1 MRHEE
6 SGMSKG
12 SSTRKY
18 KRKRSIYRFLKRTFD
33 ILSSGLAIVVTSPI
47 WLIAAIGIEI
57 SNPGPVFYMANRIGI
72 HNKPFRMYKFRSM
85 RVDNNANEK
94 SFKADTNRIFKWGK
108 IMRDTKI
115 DELPQLLNVFLGD
128 MSVVGPR
135 PAAADQ
141 VEIVRGGKYGVAAS
155 IQPGL
160 TGPAA
165 LYDYIY
171 GDTIEDEAEYEEKVL
186 PTRMEL
192 DVFYVGKMGVI
203 YDIKMIWW
211 TVICIVKSVTHGQS
225 DQMLEEL
232 RNCVQTSDSNGQ
244 IAEKRSGDAVR
255 I

>member
-1 MRHEE
+1 MNRE
-6 SGMSKG
+6 SSNQGHI
-12 SSTRKY
+12 
-18 KRKRSIYRFLKRTFD
+18 RKRPVYGFFKRTFD
-33 ILSSGLAIVVTSPI
+33 IISSGLAIVVTSPI

-57 SNPGPVFYMANRIGI
+57 SDPGPVFYMANRIGTN
-72 HNKPFRMYKFRSM
+72 NKPFRMYKFRSM
-85 RVDNNANEK
+85 RVDNKANEK
-94 SFKADTNRIFKWGK
+94 NFKADTNRIFRWGK

-171 GDTIEDEAEYEEKVL
+171 GDTIEDEAEYEKKVL

-192 DVFYVGKMGVI
+192 DVFYVGRMSVC

-211 TVICIVKSVTHGQS
+211 TVVCIVNSVIHGNS
-225 DQMLEEL
+225 NRILDEL
-232 RNCVQTSDSNGQ
+232 KGCIQGTDNR
-244 IAEKRSGDAVR
+244 ER
-255 I
+255 ITKGIQ